1 MLANECSKVEELENH
16 YVDIITL
23 IFDSGTNLQW
33 ILKLEG
39 EYLMRQDIYK
49 VSKHLSIRNLLIM
62 KGEIV
67 TLWEKPGRYHLNQM
81 IKANSLIMAQMDIMY
96 LLRRTHH
103 FCGIFTKMYNL
114 TLIMKNYQTNQNGDT
129 C

>member
-67 TLWEKPGRYHLNQM
+67 TL
-81 IKANSLIMAQMDIMY
+81 
-96 LLRRTHH
+96 
-103 FCGIFTKMYNL
+103 
-114 TLIMKNYQTNQNGDT
+114 
-129 C
+129 